1 MVKGAV
7 GWRHLEE
14 VDNGEK
20 VWVEEEEEG
29 EGGMVNLEEMDNGEK
44 VWVGEG
50 EGGMVHHQ
58 TMNLGLLEEE
68 EREGEGEEEKEAG
81 SLVEEGGVI
90 SRRGVGEDSPREGGG
105 AAVDMEETT
114 EEDLVWLEEARE
126 EEGLGKSVEYEEHM
140 EVRVLRYDSKMNNS
154 KRFLLGVTVGLT
166 RGAELDGGVLP
177 GEYEE
182 G

>member
-1 MVKGAV
+1 MEA
-7 GWRHLEE
+7 
-14 VDNGEK
+14 GERQT
-20 VWVEEEEEG
+20 EG
-29 EGGMVNLEEMDNGEK
+29 TEAGQGPQE
-44 VWVGEG
+44 
-50 EGGMVHHQ
+50 
-58 TMNLGLLEEE
+58 TEE
-68 EREGEGEEEKEAG
+68 ERKERVEAELARLREELKEAG
-81 SLVEEGGVI
+81 SWVEEGGVI

-105 AAVDMEETT
+105 AVVDMEETT